1 MAADNVKTAF
11 CLLSWV
17 NEDISGQLL
26 LEEQKIVLKAVPKAI
41 PNDISKA

>member
-17 NEDISGQLL
+17 NEDMSGQLL

>member
-11 CLLSWV
+11 CLLSWF
-17 NEDISGQLL
+17 NKDISGQLL
-26 LEEQKIVLKAVPKAI
+26 LEEHKILLQAIPKAI